1 MNCAVCTVLK
11 VENIAVSIVG
21 CETCVCIAVDIKV
34 RLTRKSDIVG
44 AAAAINERVVRVYDE
59 CVIVVALIC
68 WGISSEAVC
77 PFSVRTKPL
86 FRVKTTPLSVSSY
99 VPTEIV
105 FLSN

>member
-59 CVIVVALIC
+59 CVIVV
-68 WGISSEAVC
+68 V
-77 PFSVRTKPL
+77 SVNAANLLGDKL
-86 FRVKTTPLSVSSY
+86 GSCVSV
-99 VPTEIV
+99 
-105 FLSN
+105 